1 MMNSTN
7 RPQDALGNAL
17 EMVNSVFDQVQ
28 KIPGSSIV
36 IRYIRSS
43 YQDDPVRSA
52 MELFLFLFAVY
63 YLVSP
68 TYSTKKQKQIPLT
81 EEVRLDH
88 IRQKPMIPSA
98 DPAYRRLTSLS
109 KIGLRNRSRHP

>member
-1 MMNSTN
+1 MNTTVYMQD
-7 RPQDALGNAL
+7 PAATAVAFFHDALDK
-17 EMVNSVFDQVQ
+17 FQ

-43 YQDDPVRSA
+43 YQNDPVRSA

-68 TYSTKKQKQIPLT
+68 TYSTKKEKNVSLT
-81 EEVRLDH
+81 DQVCMHCGVWTWMEREMR
-88 IRQKPMIPSA
+88 
-98 DPAYRRLTSLS
+98 
-109 KIGLRNRSRHP
+109 GG